1 MKRRFRLATWGK
13 YARFLAREF
22 RWPVLV
28 FLAIVLGG
36 GLLVHLTYSAG
47 PGGHPDFAQSCYGV
61 FLLVFMQ
68 PELRFPDQ
76 AYLRPLW
83 FLIPIIGLGA
93 VADSVVRLGYFVFSR
108 KQHLQ
113 EWQIMEASALRNHTV
128 VIGIGKVGYRILREL
143 DVLRIEAVAVDRKP
157 ESHLIAEIVELGI
170 PVIRGDARLKKTLDD
185 ANVAAARAI
194 ILATDDD
201 LANIDAALTARE
213 MRPDIRVVLR
223 LFDDTLAD
231 RVANVFKMPAIST
244 SQTAVPAF
252 IAAATGRSVYQ
263 SIRIEGQ
270 DLHLADIDVG
280 PSTVLTGRPVSDLL
294 AQFDLS
300 VVLLRR
306 DGKSDVN
313 PEAHTVL
320 QAGDKIVVLG
330 PVARIADF
338 ESKGRVS

>member
-1 MKRRFRLATWGK
+1 VKRRRIATWWR
-13 YARFLAREF
+13 YAGFLCREF
-22 RWPVLV
+22 RWPALV
-28 FLAIVLGG
+28 FFSIVAGG
-36 GLLVHLTYSAG
+36 GLLVHLTYTAG
-47 PGGHPDFAQSCYGV
+47 PDKRPLDFVESCYGV

-76 AYLRPLW
+76 SYLRPLW
-83 FLIPIIGLGA
+83 FLIPIVGLGA
-93 VADSVVRLGYFVFSR
+93 VADSVVRLGYFIFSR

-113 EWQIMEASALRNHTV
+113 EWQIMEASALRDHTI
-128 VIGIGKVGYRILREL
+128 VIGVGKVGYRILLEL
-143 DVLRIEAVAVDRKP
+143 NVLRLEAVAVERKA
-157 ESHLIAEIVELGI
+157 ESHLISEIVELGI
-170 PVIRGDARLKKTLDD
+170 PVIRGDARLKKSLVD
-185 ANVAAARAI
+185 ANIATARAI

-213 MRPDIRVVLR
+213 LRPDIRVVLR

-280 PSTVLTGRPVSDLL
+280 DGSPLAGRPVSDLISRH
-294 AQFDLS
+294 DLS
-300 VVLLRR
+300 VILLRR
-306 DGKSDVN
+306 SGKSDVN

-320 QAGDKIVVLG
+320 QTGDKIVVLG

-338 ESKGRVS
+338 ETKARTA

>member
-61 FLLVFMQ
+61 FLLIFMQ

-83 FLIPIIGLGA
+83 FLIPIVGLGA

-185 ANVAAARAI
+185 ANVAAAKAI

-263 SIRIEGQ
+263 SIRLDGQ

-306 DGKSDVN
+306 GGKSDVN
-313 PEAHTVL
+313 PEANTVL